1 MPARGGSANSVLPS
15 RSLKGLVRS
24 AVRSER
30 GARSS
35 QHRALGKWYPFSLCL
50 QLPRC
55 LEPTL
60 R

>member
-1 MPARGGSANSVLPS
+1 MLTRRGSANTVLPS
-15 RSLKGLVRS
+15 VSLGGLVRS
-24 AVRSER
+24 AVRGER

-35 QHRALGKWYPFSLCL
+35 QHRALGKWYPSSLCL

-55 LEPTL
+55 SEPTP